1 MTSQNKVTTTE
12 IHNLLGIAS
21 IPRSIL
27 PIKILGERPLDQE
40 EGGDVQDEVEQF
52 AAINLELQNTLDQ
65 EIGCAIIRVG
75 AAHSDLMKLAPGD
88 KVEQTVS
95 FITNRTVSKV
105 ENLLKEAKH
114 IQEQRIEERTL
125 DLVERLASLESSTFL
140 KALWILNGSKVVD
153 TMPSSMLS
161 VEGVSKDNKL
171 LLEIIED
178 KVEDNLTNIRHLKY
192 PVSTYVFLPD
202 DQVESLLE
210 WMAINKIDNPVNRYL
225 LSSKVL
231 GVSGTVIMSIS
242 HSPDLGEV
250 LCKHAPVIQTKKC
263 FNGLS
268 SSKELSCVDTSI
280 ILITNSNFAVCAS

>member
-1 MTSQNKVTTTE
+1 M
-12 IHNLLGIAS
+12 
-21 IPRSIL
+21 
-27 PIKILGERPLDQE
+27 
-40 EGGDVQDEVEQF
+40 
-52 AAINLELQNTLDQ
+52 QNTLDQ

-140 KALWILNGSKVVD
+140 KALWILNGSKTVD
-153 TMPSSMLS
+153 TMPTLLS
-161 VEGVSKDNKL
+161 VEGVSRDNEL
-171 LLEIIED
+171 LLETIED
-178 KVEDNLTNIRHLKY
+178 KVEGNLTNIRHLKY

-210 WMAINKIDNPVNRYL
+210 WMAVNKIDNPVNRYL

-231 GVSGTVIMSIS
+231 
-242 HSPDLGEV
+242 DL
-250 LCKHAPVIQTKKC
+250 
-263 FNGLS
+263 S
-268 SSKELSCVDTSI
+268 
-280 ILITNSNFAVCAS
+280 

>member
-52 AAINLELQNTLDQ
+52 SAINLELQNTLDQ

-88 KVEQTVS
+88 KIEQTVS

-140 KALWILNGSKVVD
+140 KALWILNGSKTVD
-153 TMPSSMLS
+153 TMPT
-161 VEGVSKDNKL
+161 VEGVSRDNKL
-171 LLEIIED
+171 LLETIEA
-178 KVEDNLTNIRHLKY
+178 KVEGNLTNIRHLKY

-210 WMAINKIDNPVNRYL
+210 WMAISKIDNPVNRYL

>member
-52 AAINLELQNTLDQ
+52 SAINLELQNTLDQ

-75 AAHSDLMKLAPGD
+75 ATHSDLMKLAPGD

-140 KALWILNGSKVVD
+140 KALWILNGSKTVD
-153 TMPSSMLS
+153 TMPT
-161 VEGVSKDNKL
+161 VEGVSRDNEL
-171 LLEIIED
+171 LLETIED
-178 KVEDNLTNIRHLKY
+178 KVEGNLASIRHLKY

-210 WMAINKIDNPVNRYL
+210 WMAINKIDNPANRYL
-225 LSSKVL
+225 LSNKVL

>member
-1 MTSQNKVTTTE
+1 MTSKNKVTTTE

-40 EGGDVQDEVEQF
+40 ERGDVQDEVEQF
-52 AAINLELQNTLDQ
+52 SAINLELQNTLDQ
-65 EIGCAIIRVG
+65 EIGCAILRVG
-75 AAHSDLMKLAPGD
+75 AAHSDLMKLTPGD

-140 KALWILNGSKVVD
+140 RALWILNGSKTVD
-153 TMPSSMLS
+153 TMPT
-161 VEGVSKDNKL
+161 VEGVSRDNEL
-171 LLEIIED
+171 LLETIED
-178 KVEDNLTNIRHLKY
+178 KVEGNLTNIRHLKY

-210 WMAINKIDNPVNRYL
+210 WMAVNKIDNPVNRYL

>member
-40 EGGDVQDEVEQF
+40 ERGDVQDEVEQF
-52 AAINLELQNTLDQ
+52 SAINLELQNTLDQ

-75 AAHSDLMKLAPGD
+75 AAHSDLMKLSPGD
-88 KVEQTVS
+88 KIEQTVS

-140 KALWILNGSKVVD
+140 KAVWILNGSKTVD
-153 TMPSSMLS
+153 TMPT
-161 VEGVSKDNKL
+161 VEGVSKDNEL
-171 LLEIIED
+171 LLETIED
-178 KVEDNLTNIRHLKY
+178 KVEGNLTNIRHLKY
-192 PVSTYVFLPD
+192 LVSTYVFLPD

-210 WMAINKIDNPVNRYL
+210 WMAVNKIDNPANRYL
-225 LSSKVL
+225 LSNKVL